1 MIAIDLKE
9 VFLRILIAEDD
20 LTSRTML
27 QGVLA
32 KWGYE
37 VISTCD
43 GEEAYAALQ
52 EKNAPQLA
60 VMDWEMPGLDG
71 AALCRK
77 LREQDRKEPLY
88 LILLTSRGDRRDIVK
103 GLEAGADDYIPKPYD
118 SAELRARV
126 NVGRRMITLLNDIR
140 EREKLQGVLE
150 MAGAVCHELNQPL
163 QVVSGFS
170 EILLQKTQIDDPNYS
185 LLKNIQAGID
195 RIGELTYRIMKITH
209 YKSKQYLESR
219 IVDIEQASR
228 KK

>member
-1 MIAIDLKE
+1 LK
-9 VFLRILIAEDD
+9 ILIAEDD

-27 QGVLA
+27 HGVLTN
-32 KWGYE
+32 WGYE

-43 GEEAYAALQ
+43 GGEAYTALQ
-52 EKNAPQLA
+52 EKDAPQLV
-60 VMDWEMPGLDG
+60 VMDWEMPGMDG

-77 LREQDRKEPLY
+77 LRAQDRKEPLY
-88 LILLTSRGDRRDIVK
+88 LILLTSRGDRGDIVE

-118 SAELRARV
+118 NAELHARI
-126 NVGRRMITLLNDIR
+126 NVGRRMIALLNDIR

-170 EILLQKTQIDDPNYS
+170 EILLQKMQSGDPNYS
-185 LLKNIQAGID
+185 SLKSILDGID
-195 RIGELTYRIMKITH
+195 RIGDLTHRIMRITH
-209 YKSKQYLESR
+209 YQSKPYLESR
-219 IVDIEQASR
+219 IVDIEQAS

>member
-1 MIAIDLKE
+1 M
-9 VFLRILIAEDD
+9 RILIAEDD
-20 LTSRTML
+20 FTSRTML

-52 EKNAPQLA
+52 QRDAPQLA

-77 LREQDRKEPLY
+77 LREQERKEPLY
-88 LILLTSRGDRRDIVK
+88 LILLTSRGDRGDIVE

-126 NVGRRMITLLNDIR
+126 NVGRRIIELLNEIR
-140 EREKLQGVLE
+140 EREKLKGVVE

-170 EILLQKTQIDDPNYS
+170 EILLEKIQKDDPNYK

-195 RIGELTYRIMKITH
+195 RIGELTHRIMKITH
-209 YKSKQYLESR
+209 YQSKPYLKR
-219 IVDIEQASR
+219 KIVDIEQASQ
-228 KK
+228 K

>member
-1 MIAIDLKE
+1 
-9 VFLRILIAEDD
+9 LRILIAEDD
-20 LTSRTML
+20 FTSRTML
-27 QGVLA
+27 QGVLT

-52 EKNAPQLA
+52 ENDAPQLA

-71 AALCRK
+71 AALCRR
-77 LREQDRKEPLY
+77 LRGQNRKDPLY
-88 LILLTSRGDRRDIVK
+88 LILLTSRGDRGDIVE

-126 NVGRRMITLLNDIR
+126 NVGRRMITLLNDMR

-163 QVVSGFS
+163 QGVSGFS
-170 EILLQKTQIDDPNYS
+170 ELLLHNLQPGDPNYTS
-185 LLKNIQAGID
+185 LKNIQVGID
-195 RIGELTYRIMKITH
+195 RIGELTHRIMNITH
-209 YKSKQYLESR
+209 YHSKPYLERR
-219 IVDIEQASR
+219 IVDIEQASQHEVER
-228 KK
+228 G